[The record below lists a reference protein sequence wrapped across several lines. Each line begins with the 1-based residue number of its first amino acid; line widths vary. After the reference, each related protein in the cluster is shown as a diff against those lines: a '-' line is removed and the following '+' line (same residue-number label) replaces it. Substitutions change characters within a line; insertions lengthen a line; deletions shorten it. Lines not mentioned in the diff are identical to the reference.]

1 MTNTTVQRRERA
13 ADRKAAAATSNKH
26 VNYRECSLL
35 LASQPSGEDK
45 TRVGLKAVLADTK
58 SKHLV
63 AEQEVQSRQTPCI
76 KICEVIDRAER
87 KLAANYSTRL
97 GTQDF
102 HTGSFKAKG
111 KGGQCASREAFE
123 TSLTVDTHHQT
134 SGVVTGGHAEGA

>member
-13 ADRKAAAATSNKH
+13 ADRKDATSNKH

-35 LASQPSGEDK
+35 LVSQPSGEDK
-45 TRVGLKAVLADTK
+45 TRVGLKAALA
-58 SKHLV
+58 
-63 AEQEVQSRQTPCI
+63 
-76 KICEVIDRAER
+76 
-87 KLAANYSTRL
+87 
-97 GTQDF
+97 TQDF

-134 SGVVTGGHAEGA
+134 SGVATGGHAEGA